1 MHKRFFSEQTRYRRR
16 RKAQRRREQREAA
29 HAAHPLRTSLPFL
42 CLSGVVLAGAI
53 TAASC
58 TLCYQVES
66 QGQPL
71 AFFQD
76 VATYDQA
83 VAQAESRASQILSSP
98 VSLTQDLALTTT
110 LAPKDRIEGLSGVTG
125 SILESIPQLD
135 HVYTLTV
142 DGTLVGVNADADVI
156 TQALNLVKEHYTT
169 AETRSLYIESQV
181 DIQYQYLPAG
191 TQAASAEEMAQ
202 AMLAASP
209 RTFDYTVQEGDTL
222 ESVTERFSMTEERF
236 RELNPGLTLT
246 TEVTLASSPLD
257 EDPGEDPGEEPA
269 EAPAEDAAAPA
280 ENGGD
285 SAPAEDTQDAQETET
300 PAEEPATIDLAD
312 LLGDQVTTPLEEGST
327 ITIEQNCP
335 LLLVSTVEEATVT
348 RDIAPT
354 LETQEDPTMFLGQ
367 QRVVQEGQAGQA
379 SVLSRVV
386 KRCGVPVANNDVS
399 SVVLSEPTSLIVG
412 TGTKDMPELPD
423 GCLFLWPVQGTITS
437 PFGYRYIFGE
447 TNFHRGLDIAA
458 PMGTAINAAADGTV
472 TFAGVRGTYGN
483 LVVITHDNGF
493 VTYYA
498 HCSKLLVEAGDQVTQ
513 GTPIAAVGST
523 GRSTG
528 PHCHFEVRYQNEPV
542 DPLAYL
548 PGENNA
554 PVRAPIDVEEEPEE
568 TPEEEAPETETPEP
582 EPPQEPTPDTPAEP
596 STPPEEPSDQPETPT
611 VPEEPVQPEPPADDP
626 AAGGDAPDPAPE
638 AQPALPAQQA
648 KEPDAVG

>member
-1 MHKRFFSEQTRYRRR
+1 MHKRFFSEQNFYRLR
-16 RKAQRRREQREAA
+16 RKRQRRRQKREEA
-29 HAAHPLRTSLPFL
+29 HAAHPWRTSVPFL

-76 VATYDQA
+76 AATYDQA

-142 DGTLVGVNADADVI
+142 DGTTVGVNGDADVI

-222 ESVTERFSMTEERF
+222 ESVTELFSMTEERF

-257 EDPGEDPGEEPA
+257 EDPGEEPA

-280 ENGGD
+280 EDGGD

-312 LLGDQVTTPLEEGST
+312 LLGDQVSTPLEEGST

-568 TPEEEAPETETPEP
+568 TPEEEAPETEPPEP
-582 EPPQEPTPDTPAEP
+582 ETPQEPAPDAPAEP

-626 AAGGDAPDPAPE
+626 AAGGDTPDPAPE
-638 AQPALPAQQA
+638 TQPALPAQQA

>member
-1 MHKRFFSEQTRYRRR
+1 M
-16 RKAQRRREQREAA
+16 
-29 HAAHPLRTSLPFL
+29 PFL
-42 CLSGVVLAGAI
+42 CLSGVVLAVSV

-76 VATYDQA
+76 AATYDQA

-98 VSLTQDLALTTT
+98 VSLTQDLSLTTT

-181 DIQYQYLPAG
+181 GIQYQYLPAG

-246 TEVTLASSPLD
+246 TEGTLASSPLD
-257 EDPGEDPGEEPA
+257 EDPGEEPA

-280 ENGGD
+280 EDGGD

-335 LLLVSTVEEATVT
+335 LLVVSTVEEATVT
-348 RDIAPT
+348 REIAPA
-354 LETQEDPTMFLGQ
+354 LETQDDDTMFLGQ
-367 QRVVQEGQAGQA
+367 QRVIQEGQAGQA
-379 SVLSRVV
+379 NVLSRVV
-386 KRCGVPVANNDVS
+386 KRCGIPVASNDLNAVT
-399 SVVLSEPTSLIVG
+399 VTEATPLIVG
-412 TGTKDMPELPD
+412 TGTKAMPELPE

-437 PFGYRYIFGE
+437 PCGYRYIFGE

-528 PHCHFEVRYQNEPV
+528 PPCHFEVRYQNEPV

-554 PVRAPIDVEEEPEE
+554 PVRAPIDMEEEPEE

-582 EPPQEPTPDTPAEP
+582 ETPQEPAPDAPAEP

-626 AAGGDAPDPAPE
+626 AAGGDTPDPAPE
-638 AQPALPAQQA
+638 TQPALPAQQA

>member
-1 MHKRFFSEQTRYRRR
+1 MHKRFFSEQNFYRLR
-16 RKAQRRREQREAA
+16 RKRQRRRQKREEA
-29 HAAHPLRTSLPFL
+29 HAAHPWRTSVPFL
-42 CLSGVVLAGAI
+42 CLSGVVLAVSV

-76 VATYDQA
+76 AATYDQA

-98 VSLTQDLALTTT
+98 VSLTQDLSLTTT

-191 TQAASAEEMAQ
+191 TQTASAEEMAQ

-222 ESVTERFSMTEERF
+222 ESVTELFSMTEERF

-257 EDPGEDPGEEPA
+257 EDPGEEPA
-269 EAPAEDAAAPA
+269 EAPAEDAAAPT
-280 ENGGD
+280 EDGGD
-285 SAPAEDTQDAQETET
+285 SAPAEDSQDAQETET

-335 LLLVSTVEEATVT
+335 LL
-348 RDIAPT
+348 
-354 LETQEDPTMFLGQ
+354 
-367 QRVVQEGQAGQA
+367 
-379 SVLSRVV
+379 
-386 KRCGVPVANNDVS
+386 
-399 SVVLSEPTSLIVG
+399 
-412 TGTKDMPELPD
+412 
-423 GCLFLWPVQGTITS
+423 
-437 PFGYRYIFGE
+437 
-447 TNFHRGLDIAA
+447 
-458 PMGTAINAAADGTV
+458 
-472 TFAGVRGTYGN
+472 
-483 LVVITHDNGF
+483 
-493 VTYYA
+493 
-498 HCSKLLVEAGDQVTQ
+498 
-513 GTPIAAVGST
+513 
-523 GRSTG
+523 
-528 PHCHFEVRYQNEPV
+528 
-542 DPLAYL
+542 
-548 PGENNA
+548 
-554 PVRAPIDVEEEPEE
+554 
-568 TPEEEAPETETPEP
+568 
-582 EPPQEPTPDTPAEP
+582 
-596 STPPEEPSDQPETPT
+596 
-611 VPEEPVQPEPPADDP
+611 
-626 AAGGDAPDPAPE
+626 
-638 AQPALPAQQA
+638 
-648 KEPDAVG
+648 

>member
-1 MHKRFFSEQTRYRRR
+1 MHKRFFSKQTLSRLR
-16 RKAQRRREQREAA
+16 RKHQKRQQKREAA
-29 HAAHPLRTSLPFL
+29 HAAHPWRTSVPFL
-42 CLSGVVLAGAI
+42 CLSGAILAVSV

-58 TLCYQVES
+58 TLCYQVEA

-76 VATYDQA
+76 ASTYDQA
-83 VAQAESRASQILSSP
+83 VAQAESRASQILSAP
-98 VSLTQDLALTTT
+98 VSLTQDLSLTTT
-110 LAPKDRIEGLSGVTG
+110 LAPKDQLEGLSGVTG

-142 DGTLVGVNADADVI
+142 DGTLVGLNSDADAI

-191 TQAASAEEMAQ
+191 TQESSPEEMAQ

-209 RTFDYTVQEGDTL
+209 RTFDYTVQPGDTM
-222 ESVTERFSMTEERF
+222 ESVMALFSMSEERF
-236 RELNPGLTLT
+236 RALNPELTLT
-246 TEVTLASSPLD
+246 TEVTLPSSPLD
-257 EDPGEDPGEEPA
+257 EYPEETVPA
-269 EAPAEDAAAPA
+269 EEAEST
-280 ENGGD
+280 ENAQA
-285 SAPAEDTQDAQETET
+285 SSEDET
-300 PAEEPATIDLAD
+300 PQNAQAQAAEPATIDLAD
-312 LLGDQVTTPLEEGST
+312 LLGDQVSTPLEEGST

-582 EPPQEPTPDTPAEP
+582 EPPQEPAPDTPA
-596 STPPEEPSDQPETPT
+596 EPSDQPETPT

-626 AAGGDAPDPAPE
+626 AAGGDTPDPAPE
-638 AQPALPAQQA
+638 TQPALPAQQA
-648 KEPDAVG
+648 KKPDAVG

>member
-58 TLCYQVES
+58 TLCYQVEA
-66 QGQPL
+66 QGQTL

-76 VATYDQA
+76 PGTYDQA
-83 VAQAESRASQILSSP
+83 VAQAEDRASQILEAP
-98 VSLTQDLALTTT
+98 VSLNQDLTLTTA
-110 LAPKDRIEGLSGVTG
+110 LAPKDQIESLSGVTG

-142 DGTLVGVNADADVI
+142 DGTTVGVNGDADVI

-169 AETRSLYIESQV
+169 DETRSLYIESQV
-181 DIQYQYLPAG
+181 DIRYEYLPAG
-191 TQAASAEEMAQ
+191 QEESTAEEMAQ
-202 AMLAASP
+202 TMLAAAP

-222 ESVTERFSMTEERF
+222 ESVTELFSMTEERF

-257 EDPGEDPGEEPA
+257 EDPGEEPA
-269 EAPAEDAAAPA
+269 EAPAEDAAAPT
-280 ENGGD
+280 EDGGD

-437 PFGYRYIFGE
+437 EFGYRYIFGE

-498 HCSKLLVEAGDQVTQ
+498 HCSKLLVEVGDQVTQ

-554 PVRAPIDVEEEPEE
+554 PVRTPIDVEEEPEE

-582 EPPQEPTPDTPAEP
+582 ETPQEPAPDTPAEP
-596 STPPEEPSDQPETPT
+596 STPPEEPSDPPEPD
-611 VPEEPVQPEPPADDP
+611 QPEPPADDP
-626 AAGGDAPDPAPE
+626 AAGGDTPDPAPE
-638 AQPALPAQQA
+638 TQPAQQA

>member
-1 MHKRFFSEQTRYRRR
+1 MHKRFFSKQTLSRLR
-16 RKAQRRREQREAA
+16 RKHQKRQQKREAA
-29 HAAHPLRTSLPFL
+29 HAAHPWRTSVPFL
-42 CLSGVVLAGAI
+42 CLSGAILAVSV

-58 TLCYQVES
+58 TLCYQVEA

-76 VATYDQA
+76 ASTYDQA
-83 VAQAESRASQILSSP
+83 VAQAESRASQILSAP
-98 VSLTQDLALTTT
+98 VSLTQDLSLTTT
-110 LAPKDRIEGLSGVTG
+110 LAPKDQLEGLSGVTG

-142 DGTLVGVNADADVI
+142 DGTLVGLNSDADAI

-191 TQAASAEEMAQ
+191 TQESSPEEMAQ

-209 RTFDYTVQEGDTL
+209 RTFDYTVQPGDTM
-222 ESVTERFSMTEERF
+222 ESVMALFSMSEERF
-236 RELNPGLTLT
+236 RALNPELTLT
-246 TEVTLASSPLD
+246 TEVTLPSSPLD
-257 EDPGEDPGEEPA
+257 EYPEETVPA
-269 EAPAEDAAAPA
+269 EEAEST
-280 ENGGD
+280 ENAQA
-285 SAPAEDTQDAQETET
+285 SSEDET
-300 PAEEPATIDLAD
+300 PQNAQAAEPATIDLAD

-379 SVLSRVV
+379 NILSRVV
-386 KRCGVPVANNDVS
+386 KRCGLPVASNDIS
-399 SVVLSEPTSLIVG
+399 SVVLSEPTALIVG
-412 TGTKDMPELPD
+412 TGTKEMPELPD

-437 PFGYRYIFGE
+437 EFGYRYIFGE

-458 PMGTAINAAADGTV
+458 PGGTAINAAADGAV
-472 TFAGVRGTYGN
+472 TFAGERGTYGN
-483 LVVITHDNGF
+483 LVVITHENGF

-498 HCSKLLVEAGDQVTQ
+498 HCSKLLVEVGDEVTQ

-542 DPLAYL
+542 DPLFYL

-554 PVRAPIDVEEEPEE
+554 PARTQVDEDEEEPS
-568 TPEEEAPETETPEP
+568 ETEPSEEPTPEP
-582 EPPQEPTPDTPAEP
+582 SEEP
-596 STPPEEPSDQPETPT
+596 STTPEEPSQQPETPT
-611 VPEEPVQPEPPADDP
+611 APEEPVQPESPTEDS
-626 AAGGDAPDPAPE
+626 AAGGDTPHPETDPASPQE
-638 AQPALPAQQA
+638 APVA
-648 KEPDAVG
+648 

>member
-58 TLCYQVES
+58 TLCYQVEA
-66 QGQPL
+66 QGQTL

-76 VATYDQA
+76 PGTYDQA
-83 VAQAESRASQILSSP
+83 VAQAENRASQILEAP
-98 VSLTQDLALTTT
+98 VSLNQDLTLTTA
-110 LAPKDRIEGLSGVTG
+110 LAPKDQIESLSGVTG

-142 DGTLVGVNADADVI
+142 DGTTVGVNGDADVI

-181 DIQYQYLPAG
+181 GIQYQYLPAG

-222 ESVTERFSMTEERF
+222 ESVTELFSMTEERF

-257 EDPGEDPGEEPA
+257 EDPGEEPA
-269 EAPAEDAAAPA
+269 EAPAEDTAAPT
-280 ENGGD
+280 EDGGD
-285 SAPAEDTQDAQETET
+285 SAPAEDSQDAQETET

-568 TPEEEAPETETPEP
+568 APEEEAPETETPEP
-582 EPPQEPTPDTPAEP
+582 ETPQEPVPDTPAEP

-626 AAGGDAPDPAPE
+626 AAGGDTPDPAPE
-638 AQPALPAQQA
+638 TQPAQQA
-648 KEPDAVG
+648 KEPDPEG

>member
-1 MHKRFFSEQTRYRRR
+1 M
-16 RKAQRRREQREAA
+16 
-29 HAAHPLRTSLPFL
+29 PFL
-42 CLSGVVLAGAI
+42 CLSGVVLAVSV

-76 VATYDQA
+76 AATYDQA

-98 VSLTQDLALTTT
+98 VSLTQDLSLTTT

-181 DIQYQYLPAG
+181 GIQYQYLPAG

-222 ESVTERFSMTEERF
+222 ESVTELFSMTEERF
-236 RELNPGLTLT
+236 QELNPGLTLT

-257 EDPGEDPGEEPA
+257 EDPGEEPA
-269 EAPAEDAAAPA
+269 EAPAEDTAAPT
-280 ENGGD
+280 EDGGD
-285 SAPAEDTQDAQETET
+285 SAPAEDSQDAQETET
-300 PAEEPATIDLAD
+300 LAEEPATIDLAD

-348 RDIAPT
+348 RDIAPA

-498 HCSKLLVEAGDQVTQ
+498 HCSKILVEVGDEVTQ
-513 GTPIAAVGST
+513 GTPVAAVGST

-528 PHCHFEVRYQNEPV
+528 PHCHFEVRYENEPI
-542 DPLAYL
+542 DPLFYL

-554 PVRAPIDVEEEPEE
+554 PARTPVDEEEPEE
-568 TPEEEAPETETPEP
+568 ETPAEEPAEPEVPATPETPE
-582 EPPQEPTPDTPAEP
+582 TPALPEEP
-596 STPPEEPSDQPETPT
+596 AQPEEPADNPADEGTPPEGEGEP
-611 VPEEPVQPEPPADDP
+611 A
-626 AAGGDAPDPAPE
+626 APE
-638 AQPALPAQQA
+638 A
-648 KEPDAVG
+648 G